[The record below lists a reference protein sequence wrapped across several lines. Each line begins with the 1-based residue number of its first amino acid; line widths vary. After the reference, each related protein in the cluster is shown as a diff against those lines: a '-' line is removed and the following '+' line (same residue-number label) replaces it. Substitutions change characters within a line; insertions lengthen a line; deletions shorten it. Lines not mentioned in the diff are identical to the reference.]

1 MPSQFF
7 GLNIAA
13 SALNAFQASVNTA
26 ANNVSNVQTKGYSK
40 QVTNKEAGEGMR
52 VNAKYGTTGTG
63 TAIMTR
69 NTGIIM
75 ETLDCIRNVFTIWN
89 RFRHILQMMIRK
101 RVFPHY

>member
-40 QVTNKEAGEGMR
+40 
-52 VNAKYGTTGTG
+52 TG
-63 TAIMTR
+63 
-69 NTGIIM
+69 N
-75 ETLDCIRNVFTIWN
+75 E
-89 RFRHILQMMIRK
+89 
-101 RVFPHY
+101 

>member
-40 QVTNKEAGEGMR
+40 QVTNKEVSIVLPAAPSGR
-52 VNAKYGTTGTG
+52 
-63 TAIMTR
+63 
-69 NTGIIM
+69 
-75 ETLDCIRNVFTIWN
+75 
-89 RFRHILQMMIRK
+89 RHAPPPEK
-101 RVFPHY
+101 RYPSGVQKVYYSKPV